1 MTEAGLLWGV
11 LFSGIGVG
19 FFIYG
24 RRQGRTVPLVSGL
37 VLMIFPYFIPNTTAM
52 VIIGAIFIAV
62 PYFIRR

>member
-62 PYFIRR
+62 PYFLRR